1 MRSVVSRALIPLCA
15 LLVAASLAA
24 AGSPAPGGLAP
35 GGSAPDFTLKNLAGD
50 EIHLADK
57 LEGGPVLLDFW
68 ATWCKPCL
76 RALPGTERLHE
87 AYKDRGLTVLTVNVD
102 SPRSTAKVRS
112 YVKSKGFSF
121 EVLLDPNSGM
131 MRLYHFQ
138 SIPQV
143 FLLDSDGSIAYSQLG
158 YAPGHE
164 QKLAEEIEKLLAPAA
179 GGEPS
184 GTEATDQ
191 S

>member
-1 MRSVVSRALIPLCA
+1 MRSAASRVFVLLCA
-15 LLVAASLAA
+15 LLAAASLAA
-24 AGSPAPGGLAP
+24 AGSPAPSGLAP
-35 GGSAPDFTLKNLAGD
+35 GGAAPDFTLKNLAGD
-50 EIHLADK
+50 EIRLAER

-87 AYKDRGLTVLTVNVD
+87 EYGERGLTVLAVNVD

-121 EVLLDPNSGM
+121 EVLLDPNSSM
-131 MRLYHFQ
+131 MRLYHFK

-143 FLLDSDGSIAYSQLG
+143 FLLDSDGTIAYSQLG

-164 QKLAEEIEKLLAPAA
+164 KKLAEEIEKLLAPAA
-179 GGEPS
+179 VETS
-184 GTEATDQ
+184 GSDATDQ